1 MKILRIAFV
10 LSLFI
15 NTSCIQMLSEATK
28 EISNSS
34 YEASETTSE
43 GAYKTVTI
51 DSLYQLDVPKYMKD
65 MPSLH
70 PEASLEYANI
80 YKETYSV
87 VIHEDKQYFID
98 VFKEIDEYND
108 SLSVLENYTIVQKK
122 SLKESLIKTR
132 IQDYGLSEINGIP
145 ARQIKVFGTVEGI
158 DAFYIIAFVEGKD
171 NLYMIMNWTLEN
183 RKDKYE
189 NAFEY
194 INGTFKII

>member
-1 MKILRIAFV
+1 
-10 LSLFI
+10 
-15 NTSCIQMLSEATK
+15 MLSEATK

-51 DSLYQLDVPKYMKD
+51 DNLYQLDVPKYMKD

-70 PEASLEYANI
+70 PDASLEYANI

-87 VIHEDKQYFID
+87 VIHEDKQYFVD

-122 SLKESLIKTR
+122 SLKESLIKPR

>member
-1 MKILRIAFV
+1 MKILRIAFI

-51 DSLYQLDVPKYMKD
+51 DNLYQLDVPKYMKD

-70 PEASLEYANI
+70 PDASLEYANI

-87 VIHEDKQYFID
+87 VIHEDKQYFVD

-122 SLKESLIKTR
+122 SLKESLIKPR